1 MSTVLVIGAT
11 GKQGRAVTE
20 LLLRRDHDVLALTRD
35 AASPAAHA
43 LAGQGARTLAGSPAD
58 PEALSKAVAGVDAVF
73 GLSLPF
79 GPGGKEEEI
88 AQGRLLV
95 DTAAQEGAHLVYSS
109 VRGADR
115 IVDSQVAHASSKQQ
129 IETYLREQQGL
140 SATVLGPV
148 YFMENMLNVKFNG
161 LAGGRLAMPLSP
173 GKRLD
178 QVTVLDIAGLAVHAI
193 EHPEDMVGKR
203 IDIASDSVTGT
214 EAAAVLS
221 DVLGREIPYYQM
233 PIEQVRQ
240 WAGEEISTM
249 FQRFEENTHFVD
261 TTALRAAY
269 PEVSWHTFEHWART
283 VDWDRLLQS

>member
-11 GKQGRAVTE
+11 GKQGRAVTK

-35 AASPAAHA
+35 ADSPAARA
-43 LAGQGARTLAGSPAD
+43 LAEQGARTLVGSPAD
-58 PEALSKAVAGVDAVF
+58 AEALSNAVAGVDAVF

-79 GPGGKEEEI
+79 GPGGKQEET
-88 AQGRLLV
+88 AQGRLLA
-95 DTAAQEGAHLVYSS
+95 DTAAQSGAHLVYSS

-129 IETYLREQQGL
+129 IEAYLREQQGL
-140 SATVLGPV
+140 RATVLGPV
-148 YFMENMLNVKFNG
+148 YFMENMLNVRFNG

-178 QVTVLDIAGLAVHAI
+178 QVTVLDVAGLAVHAI

-221 DVLGREIPYYQM
+221 DVLGREIPYHQM
-233 PIEQVRQ
+233 PIEQVRH

-249 FQRFEENTHFVD
+249 FQRFEENTYFVD
-261 TTALRAAY
+261 TTALRTAY
-269 PEVSWHTFEHWART
+269 PQVSWHTLEQWART
-283 VDWDRLLQS
+283 VDWDRLLQP